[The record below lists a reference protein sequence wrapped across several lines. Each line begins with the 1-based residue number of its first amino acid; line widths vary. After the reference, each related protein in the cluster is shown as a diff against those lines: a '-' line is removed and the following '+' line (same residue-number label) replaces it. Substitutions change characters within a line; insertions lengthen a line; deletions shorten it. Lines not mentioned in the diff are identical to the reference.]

1 VAYEGTPETGL
12 MPSSYADSFPPIVHA
27 IIAFEA
33 QRVLDIGPGWGK
45 YGLACREYLPQLTML
60 DAIEVP
66 QGRLRTQ
73 PAIYDNV
80 FIGDARDAPEQ
91 FYRPYNLA
99 LLIDIIEHL
108 TLSDGHR
115 ILSRIQR
122 AGPAVLVATPK
133 RFIEQHADRNPHEE
147 HLSFWDEAEFAPHS
161 IAVDA
166 STDDAG
172 IYILK
177 GRQ

>member
-1 VAYEGTPETGL
+1 VAHEGTPETSL

-91 FYRPYNLA
+91 FYRPYDLA

-108 TLSDGHR
+108 TLHDGHQL
-115 ILSRIQR
+115 LSCIQR